1 MQNKTPREEAIN
13 SFLKSIVNIEHA
25 MAVDADSWDY
35 TDISDARDARDT
47 IRNLVHTFEAKSND
61 DNS

>member
-1 MQNKTPREEAIN
+1 MQIKTPREEAIN
-13 SFLKSIVNIEHA
+13 ALLKSIVNIEHA

-47 IRNLVHTFEAKSND
+47 VRNILHTFKAKTDD

>member
-1 MQNKTPREEAIN
+1 MQIKTPREEAIK
-13 SFLKSIVNIEHA
+13 SLLKSIVNIEHA

-35 TDISDARDARDT
+35 TDIGDARDARDT
-47 IRNLVHTFEAKSND
+47 IRNLIHTFEALRDD